1 MRTEESLRVVLN
13 TSPIIILTKLGVLE
27 KVLDLFSEVEVP
39 DGVLEELKRK
49 KDEVYQKI
57 TRYINEGKIRV
68 EHIKKRFPR
77 LGLGESSVI
86 LLSLMRNK
94 IVVLDDRRA
103 RRLARELGL
112 ETIGTLSILKKL
124 YEEGLLAETPSA
136 IYKRLVEIGFYIDRK
151 LFDKIFEK

>member
-1 MRTEESLRVVLN
+1 
-13 TSPIIILTKLGVLE
+13 
-27 KVLDLFSEVEVP
+27 
-39 DGVLEELKRK
+39 
-49 KDEVYQKI
+49 
-57 TRYINEGKIRV
+57 
-68 EHIKKRFPR
+68 
-77 LGLGESSVI
+77 
-86 LLSLMRNK
+86 MRNK

-112 ETIGTLSILKKL
+112 ETIGTISILKKL